1 MASSFASAERAMDH
15 WIAGPV
21 ALLDQIRRSA
31 SGVAWSEPFRV
42 SPEAPTPE
50 KGGASGEPRMVQVK
64 FRE

>member
-1 MASSFASAERAMDH
+1 MASSFASAEGAMNH

-21 ALLDQIRRSA
+21 ALLDEIRRSA

-42 SPEAPTPE
+42 CRRLQLLR
-50 KGGASGEPRMVQVK
+50 KGGVSGEPRMVQVK